1 MSQRCV
7 LGAVASRAYFN
18 NRILPCTQDS
28 RRSLRH
34 HADAGATPPRLLVPA
49 DRVEI
54 NNFHREKAMLISAA
68 KAAGDTKKRIMIEET
83 TPDVLNAKGLLM
95 FLKQSPSAAPEQVT
109 TSTRTRSIGGA
120 VDANVRPRA
129 ADVGTA
135 PRGDVAS
142 AETAAPGVGAP
153 SETAALQV
161 LKMPPP
167 LRPAGAAAGE
177 VAEEG
182 VPAPEA
188 VAPSPDATTSSL
200 LAAAAAVDRGPA
212 AATIAAAARSA
223 AAVAAAKATR
233 FKTCIRGASA
243 PCDATATPL
252 EKPRR
257 VTAAAAERL
266 LRVASSE
273 AEPAPRGRDGSYLPG
288 RTPTASLARS
298 LSPVA
303 ISLPATRCGN
313 PNPSGGPVPVTPSTP
328 AAAAPVN
335 TKNSYFAVPSAS
347 TAVYRMPVVP
357 SHPIA
362 PQTPSAAYSSTP
374 VGWAEAS
381 PSKNHASV
389 PSAKAPYGP
398 PLHSCPALPPPAP
411 AVPVTPCTPSFAR
424 GPVELF
430 ASPLPGP
437 LARCDAEDAAAA
449 ATAMAGM
456 AVSAAPTERPGG
468 GNVMGK
474 RKEKEA
480 FAAKRG
486 VLGKRPKVTAI

>member
-1 MSQRCV
+1 M
-7 LGAVASRAYFN
+7 LGAVASRAFFN
-18 NRILPCTQDS
+18 NRILPCTQDL
-28 RRSLRH
+28 RRSLRP
-34 HADAGATPPRLLVPA
+34 HADAVATPPRLLVPV

-95 FLKQSPSAAPEQVT
+95 FLKQSPSAAPEPAP

-120 VDANVRPRA
+120 VDAGVRPRA

-135 PRGDVAS
+135 PRGDVAI
-142 AETAAPGVGAP
+142 AETVAPDGGAP

-167 LRPAGAAAGE
+167 PGGEAAGE
-177 VAEEG
+177 VAEAG
-182 VPAPEA
+182 VPAPAA

-200 LAAAAAVDRGPA
+200 LAAAAAVDHSPA
-212 AATIAAAARSA
+212 AATVAAAARSA
-223 AAVAAAKATR
+223 AAAAAARATR

-252 EKPRR
+252 EQPRR
-257 VTAAAAERL
+257 VNAAAAERL
-266 LRVASSE
+266 SRVASSE
-273 AEPAPRGRDGSYLPG
+273 AEPAPRGRDGSYLPS

-313 PNPSGGPVPVTPSTP
+313 PNPAGGPVPVTPSTP

-335 TKNSYFAVPSAS
+335 TKNSYVAVPSAS
-347 TAVYRMPVVP
+347 MAGYRMPVVP
-357 SHPIA
+357 SHPTA
-362 PQTPSAAYSSTP
+362 PQTPAAAYPSTP

-381 PSKNHASV
+381 PSKIHASV
-389 PSAKAPYGP
+389 PSAKAPYAP
-398 PLHSCPALPPPAP
+398 PPHSCPALPPPAP

-480 FAAKRG
+480 LVAKRG